1 MRLLALASLMHGCAS
16 LKAGWAR
23 VTWAEGK
30 VSPVVACTARIDA
43 EGDVAM
49 ECVPLNKVETDLLWK
64 RERQRAAAGG
74 EL

>member
-1 MRLLALASLMHGCAS
+1 MLLASCAS
-16 LKAGWAR
+16 LNTGWAR
-23 VTWAEGK
+23 VTWVEGR

-49 ECVPLNKVETDLLWK
+49 ECVPMGKAQAELLW
-64 RERQRAAAGG
+64 RGEQRRTQGG

>member
-1 MRLLALASLMHGCAS
+1 MRLALLAVLASSCAS
-16 LKAGWAR
+16 LNTGWAR
-23 VTWAEGK
+23 VTWTEGK

-49 ECVPLNKVETDLLWK
+49 ECTPLNRMETDLLWK
-64 RERQRAAAGG
+64 RERAREGGG